1 MRQAPLRPSWSGL
14 ELMKCL
20 GRDHVRGR
28 PYTYDSITVTS
39 RRACQHFNRRSINN
53 EITDCFNP
61 VFNLIS

>member
-39 RRACQHFNRRSINN
+39 RRVNTLMDA
-53 EITDCFNP
+53 
-61 VFNLIS
+61 L

>member
-1 MRQAPLRPSWSGL
+1 MLQADLVWRHEMRQAPLRPSWSGL

-39 RRACQHFNRRSINN
+39 RRVNTLMDA
-53 EITDCFNP
+53 
-61 VFNLIS
+61 L